1 LVPGENSGLSWALKT
16 SASFGCAKSIFG
28 WLGTKSSGYWVAVI
42 ARTYRRSRQPTGF
55 ANVEPLLH
63 CSSPLMPATPFS
75 GQPGPAHSLSRQS
88 TPHRCIAMKS
98 RSLLVSP
105 RSLIM
110 LLAAAVS
117 LASHPVRAQIDPPAM
132 TLAKSMADKL
142 GGARTL
148 RVQAKHT
155 MDASLGLGLGIEKAS
170 LDVTVQRPNKF
181 HAIQRGRETREISYD
196 GRTFCMMNPD
206 MHQHALETVK
216 AGSIEQF
223 SDQIDDRFGF
233 RPPLAELLSNDPL
246 GQLLLHVTA
255 GRALGRERVGWTA
268 CDRLQLIQPGMTVD
282 LWVGAKDRLPRRMLM
297 TFTDLPNNPTWDIRL
312 SQWELNPPVQEA
324 LFSKR
329 PAAGSQKLTMIR
341 RN

>member
-1 LVPGENSGLSWALKT
+1 
-16 SASFGCAKSIFG
+16 
-28 WLGTKSSGYWVAVI
+28 
-42 ARTYRRSRQPTGF
+42 
-55 ANVEPLLH
+55 
-63 CSSPLMPATPFS
+63 
-75 GQPGPAHSLSRQS
+75 
-88 TPHRCIAMKS
+88 MKS
-98 RSLLVSP
+98 RVFLPSR
-105 RSLIM
+105 RSLIVI
-110 LLAAAVS
+110 LVAALSLPAALVHAQIEPAAMS
-117 LASHPVRAQIDPPAM
+117 LAQSVAE
-132 TLAKSMADKL
+132 KL

-223 SDQIDDRFGF
+223 SDQIDHRFGF
-233 RPPLAELLSNDPL
+233 RPPLAELLSTDVL
-246 GQLLLHVTA
+246 GQLLRHVTS
-255 GRALGRERVGWTA
+255 GRALGRERVGWTS
-268 CDRLQLIQPGMTVD
+268 CNRLQLIQPGMTVD
-282 LWVGAKDRLPRRMLM
+282 LWVGTKDHLPRRLLM